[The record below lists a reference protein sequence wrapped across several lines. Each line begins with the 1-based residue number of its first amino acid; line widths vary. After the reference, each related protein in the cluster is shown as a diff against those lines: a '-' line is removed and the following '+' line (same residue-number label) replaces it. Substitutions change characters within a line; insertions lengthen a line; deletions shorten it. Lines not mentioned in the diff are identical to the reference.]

1 MPQRPARPLVPALV
15 LIALVFLTPALAT
28 AQPHGGEAALQ
39 AAERP
44 QAGQSLFAKAW
55 TLLSAL
61 WAENGSGL
69 EPNGSTGASSGTGT
83 PNAATTGDNGSGLE
97 PDGRP

>member
-1 MPQRPARPLVPALV
+1 MPRRPARPLVPALA
-15 LIALVFLTPALAT
+15 LITLVFLAPTLAT
-28 AQPHGGEAALQ
+28 ALPHGGEAALR

-61 WAENGSGL
+61 WAENGSIL
-69 EPNGSTGASSGTGT
+69 EPDGAGASSGTGT
-83 PNAATTGDNGSGLE
+83 PNATTTGDNGSGLE
-97 PDGRP
+97 PNGRP